1 MVVVMQCQGLGPN
14 LLEEI
19 QGLGVGE
26 TTRKETKKKE
36 ETLWTATSQRN

>member
-19 QGLGVGE
+19 QGLGVDE
-26 TTRKETKKKE
+26 TTIKE